1 MKKRHT
7 KSTRRSGRLQTVT
20 LCISTALVLI
30 LLGLVVFF
38 TLTGRNLSAYVKEN
52 LQVTMMLEQDM
63 TDNEAQTIMRSIA
76 QRPYIKTIHFISKES
91 ALKDAAKQMGADPST
106 FTDGVNPFSSSIE
119 LTLTSDYANNDSLV
133 WISKELKKYPKVSDI
148 SYQKDLIEAVNRNL
162 TKIGMAMLVLAIL
175 LTFVSFS
182 LINNTVRLGIYARR
196 FSIHTMKLVGASWGF
211 IRRPFVWS
219 AVGVG
224 VIAAPLAAACGAKV
238 AKMSGRGL
246 GFTGGTLDKLES
258 IPGMSIDKDIEGFK
272 RQVNE
277 VGCAIIGQT
286 AELAPADKV
295 LYALRDVTATV
306 DCLPLVVS
314 SILSKKLAAGCDV
327 VVLDV
332 KSGSGAIMDT
342 PEKSRQLAET
352 MVRIGNMSGKRFSA
366 LITDMDQPL
375 GNYIGNAL
383 EVEEAIDVLAGR
395 VNGPLKDVAL
405 TLGAHILRN
414 AGTVGTV
421 DAGIRMLQA
430 KIDSGEGL
438 KTFGDMIEAQGGDRR
453 VVEDTSLLPK
463 APKQV
468 ELRVDKAGYITRMVT
483 SDIGNAAKLLGAG
496 RERKT
501 DVLDLS
507 VGIVMHKRLG
517 ESVKRDELLATL
529 HVGER
534 SDRIGAYNLLKKS
547 IVIGD
552 EKPDV
557 KPLIQAVVE

>member
-1 MKKRHT
+1 MARSPDAMSMNPCDIIRKKRFGGELT
-7 KSTRRSGRLQTVT
+7 EQEIRAFVNGVVDGSFADYQASALLMAICINGMTDRETLALTLAMEKSGDT
-20 LCISTALVLI
+20 LNLSDIAGVKADKHSTGGVGDTTSLI
-30 LLGLVVFF
+30 LVPLV
-38 TLTGRNLSAYVKEN
+38 
-52 LQVTMMLEQDM
+52 
-63 TDNEAQTIMRSIA
+63 
-76 QRPYIKTIHFISKES
+76 
-91 ALKDAAKQMGADPST
+91 
-106 FTDGVNPFSSSIE
+106 
-119 LTLTSDYANNDSLV
+119 
-133 WISKELKKYPKVSDI
+133 
-148 SYQKDLIEAVNRNL
+148 
-162 TKIGMAMLVLAIL
+162 
-175 LTFVSFS
+175 
-182 LINNTVRLGIYARR
+182 
-196 FSIHTMKLVGASWGF
+196 
-211 IRRPFVWS
+211 
-219 AVGVG
+219 
-224 VIAAPLAAACGAKV
+224 AACGVKM